1 MFWDAAKRGTFG
13 EEWWTENLRMSRST
27 FVMLCSE
34 VQPYLIKHVTRFR
47 MPVDVD
53 EQLAVT
59 IWRLATN
66 IEYRTI
72 SALFGLG
79 ISTVCEIVHR
89 TCRVFSEHLLPRH
102 VKLPTKDCKGSRF

>member
-1 MFWDAAKRGTFG
+1 
-13 EEWWTENLRMSRST
+13 
-27 FVMLCSE
+27 
-34 VQPYLIKHVTRFR
+34 

-79 ISTVCEIVHR
+79 ISTMCEIVHR
-89 TCRVFSEHLLPRH
+89 TCQVFSEHLLPRH
-102 VKLPTKDCKGSRF
+102 VKIPTKDRLREIVQQFEVLWGFLQTVGAIDGSRILLGDYTSCSGFL